1 MLNVAELDE
10 RRSALAQSG
19 DLAALARSLADR
31 AARVMGRRPPVP
43 RAKALL
49 SVDGGTCPEHGVPL
63 EFDPWNGSEH
73 RCRECGRSHRGE
85 RHDRAWARFQHLWL
99 AEQSAT
105 LATLA
110 ALTGNEAAARE
121 SAGILT
127 EYGRRYLEFPN
138 RDNVLGPSRLFFST
152 YLESIWLTNYLSA
165 AVLLRDSG
173 LLDDAGIEAVNTV
186 ADEAANLIGEFD
198 EGFSNRQVWHNAA
211 LAAIAVWFEDEEL
224 GTGVLEGQTGIVAQL
239 LRGFGDDGMWYEG
252 ENYHLFALRGE
263 LLALGWARSA
273 GADLLADARLAER
286 LAAALRAPA
295 ITALPDLTF
304 PARKDSRFGQSLAQ
318 PMYLELWEIGL
329 ARLGDAGS
337 PLWGFLSELYRA
349 PAPKAATFDS
359 YLHEAG
365 LPLPSASRSRADLSW
380 WALLEMVPT
389 IPSAA
394 PWEPGSL
401 LLDSQGL
408 PILRQ
413 GKRYA
418 SLECG
423 PYGGGHG
430 HPDRLHLTLHAGGH
444 HWLADPGTGSYVSRD
459 LFWYRSTL
467 AHNAPRLDGVNQPAR
482 DAWCAAFDVKE
493 AWSWTRGVFGDLS
506 RTLVA
511 GPSYLLDVTDLS
523 SSADHVVELT
533 WHPAGE
539 TTVSSVGSWVA
550 DALDDEFVSDVERLA
565 NRGDGPIRLE
575 VRNGSESLTLLL
587 LFDGDLIRATGPGL
601 PGTGERR
608 TFFLARVRARNARL
622 IAVLDTSNG
631 AVPVRSVA
639 TDGPGVAVETASGT
653 DHHLSTGEGWDVT
666 EGGEARRLT
675 GARRQPVE
683 AKPLID
689 VTRQD
694 PPRAVAVHA
703 SHAPAL
709 DGSLDDFDTSEPIV
723 LDHEDQYRRSEE
735 AYTGPEEFSAT
746 AFLNWDSDALYL
758 GVDVVKPDVFFR
770 DAAAPPLR
778 LDNDPDDLHSDGAQ
792 VYIRSEAG
800 GPVYGFLVVPGDED
814 GGIRVHVADGCSGE
828 PSMVAGAWQRTEA
841 GYSMTLAVALPDWS
855 GRPRDEIELDLAVNE
870 MTADRM
876 RRAGQLVW
884 TGGGGWIYLRGD
896 RQPASR
902 FGVVE
907 LH

>member
-1 MLNVAELDE
+1 MLTAAELDE
-10 RRSALAQSG
+10 RRSLLPRSG
-19 DLAALARSLADR
+19 ELAALARSLAER
-31 AARVMGRRPPVP
+31 AARVMGHRPAVP

-49 SVDGGTCPEHGVPL
+49 SMDGGTCPEHGVPL
-63 EFDPWNGSEH
+63 EFDPWSESEH
-73 RCRECGRSHRGE
+73 LCALCGRSHRGE

-99 AEQSAT
+99 GEQAAT

-110 ALTGNEAAARE
+110 TLTGNQAAARA

-127 EYGRRYLEFPN
+127 EYGLRYLEFPN

-165 AVLLRDSG
+165 AVLLRDAG
-173 LLDDAGIEAVNTV
+173 LLDEAGAEAVNSV

-224 GTGVLEGQTGIVAQL
+224 GAGVVEGQTGIIAQL

-263 LLALGWARSA
+263 LLALGWARTA
-273 GADLLADARLAER
+273 GADLLADARLADR

-295 ITALPDLTF
+295 VTALPDLTF

-329 ARLGDAGS
+329 ARLGDASS
-337 PLWGFLSELYRA
+337 PLWGWLTELYRA

-365 LPLPSASRSRADLSW
+365 LQPPATPRSRADLSW
-380 WALLEMVPT
+380 WALLEMAPA
-389 IPSAA
+389 IPSTP
-394 PWEPGSL
+394 PWEPGST

-413 GKRYA
+413 GRRYA

-423 PYGGGHG
+423 LYGGGHG
-430 HPDRLHLTLHAGGH
+430 HPDRLHLTLHADGR

-482 DAWCAAFDVKE
+482 DAWCGAFDVQGSW
-493 AWSWTRGVFGDLS
+493 AWTRGIFGELS
-506 RTLVA
+506 RTLIA
-511 GPSYLLDVTDLS
+511 GPSYVLDITELAGSV
-523 SSADHVVELT
+523 DHVVELS

-539 TTVSSVGSWVA
+539 ATVSSAGSWVA
-550 DALDDEFVSDVERLA
+550 DALDDEFVSDVERLV
-565 NRGDGPIRLE
+565 NRGDGP
-575 VRNGSESLTLLL
+575 VRIQVRDGSESLALHL
-587 LFDGDLIRATGPGL
+587 LFEGDLLRAKGPGL
-601 PGTGERR
+601 PGTGERPM
-608 TFFLARVRARNARL
+608 FFVARVRARNARL
-622 IAVLDTSNG
+622 VAVLDTSNG
-631 AVPVRSVA
+631 AVPIRSVA
-639 TDGPGVAVETASGT
+639 ANGPGMTVETASGT
-653 DHHLSTGEGWDVT
+653 DHHLPTGEGWDVT
-666 EGGEARRLT
+666 ERGEARRLS

-683 AKPLID
+683 TKPLID
-689 VTRQD
+689 STR
-694 PPRAVAVHA
+694 PTPLRAVAVHA
-703 SHAPAL
+703 SQPPAL
-709 DGSLDDFDTSEPIV
+709 GGSLEDFDTSEPIL

-735 AYTGPEEFSAT
+735 AYAGPDEFSAT
-746 AFLNWDSDALYL
+746 AFLNWDTDALYL
-758 GVDVVKPDVFFR
+758 GVDVVKSDVVYR
-770 DAAAPPLR
+770 PGDAPALR
-778 LDNDPDDLHSDGAQ
+778 LDNDPDDLHSDGVQ
-792 VYIRSEAG
+792 VYVRPEAD
-800 GPVYGFLVVPGDED
+800 GPVYGFLVVPGDEE
-814 GGIRVHVADGCSGE
+814 GGVRVHVTDGCSGA
-828 PSMVAGAWQRTEA
+828 PSMVGGSWERTET
-841 GYSMTLAVALPDWS
+841 GYAMTLAIALPGWS

-870 MTADRM
+870 MSADRE